1 MKDMPRLLETG
12 PPALRELLAAGLED
26 APGEHVLPALRST
39 LAASIIVTGAAT
51 AATAVGTTAAAPV
64 ASASTSGA
72 LAKLT
77 ATTVAGATKASV
89 SLIVAKALV
98 SGVVLGSAL
107 CGGAMLT
114 SAGRATQHAPA
125 VRSALMVPA
134 GQPAKRSSARRNASE
149 LATTPAVIEQP
160 EALASAAPS
169 APAVNGELPSSLQ
182 RSRGHGSAIS
192 RKQHG
197 SQSTGPIA
205 AGEPAEVEPPQAPPE
220 PEPSARV
227 DSPNLLA
234 LEIARVDEARA
245 LLNSGKPD
253 AALAA
258 LKTYDPTSPGA
269 VLGREALIIRIEAL
283 LARGDRAGARALAAQ
298 YLARYPKDVH
308 AARMQ
313 QIASTTDKA
322 P

>member
-12 PPALRELLAAGLED
+12 PPELRELLAAGLED

-125 VRSALMVPA
+125 VRSALTVPA
-134 GQPAKRSSARRNASE
+134 GQAAKRWSARRNASE
-149 LATTPAVIEQP
+149 LAMKPSVIE
-160 EALASAAPS
+160 EAEAPASAAPS
-169 APAVNGELPSSLQ
+169 APAVNAGESPSSL
-182 RSRGHGSAIS
+182 RRARGHGSAIS
-192 RKQHG
+192 GKHQRSH
-197 SQSTGPIA
+197 TAAVA
-205 AGEPAEVEPPQAPPE
+205 AGKPAEVEPPQAAPA
-220 PEPSARV
+220 PEPSARI

-258 LKTYDPTSPGA
+258 LKTYDPASPGA

-283 LARGDRAGARALAAQ
+283 LARGDRTGARALAAQ
-298 YLARYPKDVH
+298 YLRRYPKDVH